1 MVASKETPAEQARAF
16 LDIADQFRLG
26 ELPTEQSHPWT
37 QHLSQRVQ
45 SDLPGALEV
54 LQRVDKRALGVLL
67 AEQRRIADL
76 AGAISATLRS
86 GGRIFLAGCGA
97 TGRLALTL
105 EALCRGGWIAEPS
118 RGSVVGF
125 MAGGDAALIRSLEG
139 FEDRPDYGRRQLEEL
154 GFSEDDLLVGITE
167 GGETPF
173 VIAATERAAELSRR
187 SPWFC
192 YCNPDEILKAVA
204 KRSAKILAR
213 ADIERLPLL
222 TGPMALS
229 GSTRMQAATVQLAAV
244 GLALRYHDNPEELPA
259 ATEGLVACTAAL
271 DYTALAP
278 FIQAEAAAVKAG
290 IPILYQ
296 TEKYGLTVLTDTTE
310 RAPTFSLHPFE
321 NTRRPEEPASW
332 VYLAIPS
339 QQDAASA
346 WVSILG
352 RCPRTLEWPEVSGQA
367 GRAHLLGYDISRNAV
382 PHRRAKTGKSSR
394 IFTIEDGAA
403 GVQMHFEGLS
413 HTIPA
418 PRDALTR
425 NLVLKLF
432 LNAHS
437 TSMAGLCGRYEGN
450 WMTWVKPS
458 NCKLIDRAIRYIR
471 HLREARGQPDP
482 GYEAVCMALFEMR
495 ASLPPDASIV
505 LETLDLLEMRHA

>member
-1 MVASKETPAEQARAF
+1 MASKETPAEQAHAF

-26 ELPTEQSHPWT
+26 KLPTEQSHPWT
-37 QHLSQRVQ
+37 QHLSQLVQ

-54 LQRVDKRALGVLL
+54 LQRVDGKALGILL
-67 AEQRRIADL
+67 SEQQRIADL
-76 AGAISATLRS
+76 AVAIAETLRS
-86 GGRIFLAGCGA
+86 GGRIFLGGCGA

-105 EALCRGGWIAEPS
+105 EALCREGWIAEAY

-125 MAGGDAALIRSLEG
+125 MAGGDAALIRSMEG

-154 GFSEDDLLVGITE
+154 GFSENDLMVGITE

-192 YCNPDEILKAVA
+192 YCNPDEILKTVA
-204 KRSAKILAR
+204 ARSAGILGR

-229 GSTRMQAATVQLAAV
+229 GSTRMQASTVQLAAI
-244 GLALRYHDNPEELPA
+244 GLALRYHDHPQELAAAIEELVA
-259 ATEGLVACTAAL
+259 FLATL
-271 DYTALAP
+271 DYTLMAP
-278 FIQAEAAAVKAG
+278 FIRAEASAVKAG
-290 IPILYQ
+290 IPMLYQ

-321 NTRRPEEPASW
+321 NTRRPEQPASW

-339 QQDAASA
+339 KKDAASA
-346 WVSILG
+346 WVAILG
-352 RCPRTLEWPEVSGQA
+352 RTPRTLEWPEVSGRA
-367 GRAHLLGYDISRNAV
+367 GLAHLLGYDISRNAAE
-382 PHRRAKTGKSSR
+382 HRRAKTGESSG
-394 IFTIEDGAA
+394 IFTIRDRPT
-403 GVQMHFEGLS
+403 GVQIQFERLT

-418 PRDALTR
+418 PCDALTR
-425 NLVLKLF
+425 NLALKLF

-437 TSMAGLCGRYEGN
+437 TSLAGLCGRYEGN

-458 NCKLIDRAIRYIR
+458 NFKLIDRAIRYTR
-471 HLREARGQPDP
+471 QLRGARGLPDP
-482 GYEAVCMALFEMR
+482 GYEAVCMALFEVR

-505 LETLDLLEMRHA
+505 LETLNLLKMRHE